1 MSDVQKLK
9 QNLIKIG
16 NVHPELRSHIKAV
29 LSSLIDPNEMFGE
42 LRAALSSGDVNRVL
56 ELERE
61 IEMKDRTFFK
71 QTVQPYLTGQ
81 IRGIL
86 TGASKGDKLIL
97 HRATLPKPALV
108 TVVHDQRT
116 VASSNLFPSSTLLV
130 VKLSRGGKRLGTLE
144 MDTTR
149 NTIHYKSDVNAVPDR
164 VVLVRKR

>member
-1 MSDVQKLK
+1 MSELKQKLIR
-9 QNLIKIG
+9 LG
-16 NVHPELRSHIKAV
+16 NANPALRPHIKAV
-29 LSSLIDPNEMFGE
+29 LSAIIDPNKMFGE

-81 IRGIL
+81 VRGIL
-86 TGASKGDKLIL
+86 TGASKGDQLTL
-97 HRATLPKPALV
+97 YRATLPKPALV
-108 TVVHDQRT
+108 TVVYDQQT
-116 VASSNLFPSSTLLV
+116 VASTNLYPSSTLLV

-144 MDTTR
+144 MDMSR